1 MNAFKNGICQKFQD
15 NLNKIYKDA
24 PFKKLDYG
32 ITAPFTLEEIREF
45 DKNKNKITFKQRG
58 NELHTK

>member
-1 MNAFKNGICQKFQD
+1 MAFKNGICQKIQD
-15 NLNKIYKDA
+15 NLNEIYENR

-32 ITAPFTLEEIREF
+32 ILAPFTLEEVKEF
-45 DKNKNKITFKQRG
+45 EKNKNKITFKQRG